1 MQRLNGADTFFLVT
15 EGTNW
20 HMHTG
25 ALVLLDTAHAEGFSF
40 ERLRDITAERLN
52 LVPKFKCRLQE
63 VPLGIDNP
71 VWVDD
76 ERFDIDYHFR
86 RVGVPSPGGVHE
98 LCGLVGELIS
108 MRLDRRRPLWEIWFV
123 DGLAGNRA
131 ALLIKTHHAVFD
143 GVSGVSLAQVMCD
156 IDANPPAAPPPEL
169 PPRPESPPSGLGL
182 FARGLLSLAQTP
194 LRIGEYGLQ
203 MAAQGYELARSQW
216 SEDPPRNPLTPAP
229 GTPFNGPISG
239 FRRFAYTSLPLAEV
253 MGLRRHFGVKANDVI
268 LALTASAVRRYLLE
282 CRALPKDSLVAAV
295 PFSIR
300 TAEEEGELNNRAVNM
315 CVPISTELRDPVR
328 RLRAIHHAANRAK
341 NFTRALQEKT
351 RMDFSDALPPMI
363 SGLAWNLFAPVA
375 ERESLAPVNLVISN
389 IVGPA
394 MPVYVAG
401 ARIEAILPA
410 SALMIGMGINV
421 TVLSYLDRIHFGI
434 VVDRSLVQD
443 PWRVVDGIPLALDEL
458 RAAAA
463 RRPGR
468 RGRQLG

>member
-25 ALVLLDTAHAEGFSF
+25 ALVLLDTADAPVFSF
-40 ERLRDITAERLN
+40 ERLRAITAERLH

-71 VWVDD
+71 VWVHD
-76 ERFDIDYHFR
+76 ERFDIGYHFR
-86 RVGVPSPGGVHE
+86 RIGVPSPGGVPE
-98 LCGLVGELIS
+98 LCELVGELIS
-108 MRLDRRRPLWEIWFV
+108 LRLDRRRPLWEVWFL
-123 DGLAGNRA
+123 DGLEGHRA
-131 ALLIKTHHAVFD
+131 AILIKTHHSVFD
-143 GVSGVSLAQVMCD
+143 GVSGVGLAQVMCD
-156 IDANPPAAPPPEL
+156 IDANPPDAPPPEHR
-169 PPRPESPPSGLGL
+169 PRPEPAPSGLGL

-194 LRIGEYGLQ
+194 VRLGEYGLQ

-216 SEDPPRNPLTPAP
+216 GEDPPRNPLAPAP
-229 GTPFNGPISG
+229 ATPFNGPISG
-239 FRRFAYTSLPLAEV
+239 LRRFAYTSLPLADV
-253 MGLRRHFGVKANDVI
+253 MNLRRHFGVKANDVV
-268 LALTASAVRRYLLE
+268 LALTSSAVRRYLQE
-282 CRALPKDSLVAAV
+282 RKALPKESLVAAV

-315 CVPISTELRDPVR
+315 CVPISTHLRDPVR
-328 RLRAIHHAANRAK
+328 RLHAIHHAANRAK
-341 NFTRALQEKT
+341 DFTRALQDKA
-351 RMDFSDALPPMI
+351 RMDFSDALPPLL

-375 ERESLAPVNLVISN
+375 ERESLAPVNLVVSN
-389 IVGPA
+389 IVGPS

-421 TVLSYLDRIHFGI
+421 TVLSYLDRIHFGV

-458 RAAAA
+458 RLAAA
-463 RRPGR
+463 GR
-468 RGRQLG
+468 RGRRLAQG